1 MFPYSVGVLTMLQGF
16 YSLLWIVILMD
27 ISSPS
32 FDLRRLPEWSGA
44 QVGLV
49 LSGLFT
55 TAFAV
60 GLVMHTLSRDLFRRY
75 KDRWAQYVLT
85 SPSITG
91 RLNDLESCRPT
102 GGPALSEVL
111 AAEGAQGVRK
121 AGEFIHAVEYE
132 IMTRAPHL
140 YRSIQVYRDQYRL
153 ARGAILPSLALGLVL
168 PFWEPI
174 PAGHVSPF
182 PLIGFQGFFL
192 GIFCAGVS
200 MHAFRERSYRYAA
213 ARLRGFLILQS
224 DARRV
229 SQAATGHLAAVS

>member
-16 YSLLWIVILMD
+16 YSLLWIIILMD
-27 ISSPS
+27 ISSPT

-49 LSGLFT
+49 LAGLFT

-75 KDRWAQYVLT
+75 KDRWAHYVLT

-111 AAEGAQGVRK
+111 AAEGAEGGRK
-121 AGEFIHAVEYE
+121 AGEFIQRCCLT
-132 IMTRAPHL
+132 IRQP
-140 YRSIQVYRDQYRL
+140 RS
-153 ARGAILPSLALGLVL
+153 RGA
-168 PFWEPI
+168 
-174 PAGHVSPF
+174 AGSRISV
-182 PLIGFQGFFL
+182 
-192 GIFCAGVS
+192 
-200 MHAFRERSYRYAA
+200 
-213 ARLRGFLILQS
+213 
-224 DARRV
+224 
-229 SQAATGHLAAVS
+229 AATREIIKSRRRAET